1 MSNLRCDLFRPWS
14 DDFEEQE
21 CTAVIWHLHGCIDGA
36 HQPFTIVD
44 EITGNEIEVRVQVDL
59 QYPDIQYRPIPRVIE
74 GGLFE

>member
-1 MSNLRCDLFRPWS
+1 MSNLCCDLFRPWS

-21 CTAVIWHLHGCIDGA
+21 CTAVIWHLHGCINGA

-44 EITGNEIEVRVQVDL
+44 EITGNEIEVRREVNRE
-59 QYPDIQYRPIPRVIE
+59 YPEIQFKPIPRVIK